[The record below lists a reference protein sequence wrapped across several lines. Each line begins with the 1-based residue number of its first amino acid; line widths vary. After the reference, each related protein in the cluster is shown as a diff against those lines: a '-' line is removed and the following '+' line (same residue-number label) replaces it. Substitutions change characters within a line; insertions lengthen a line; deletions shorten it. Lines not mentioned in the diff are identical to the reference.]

1 MDQLSQQLSKI
12 DIEEFNP
19 EMSFSIILDNYQD
32 KKDESQSIDLISNH
46 IKKSLKKDL
55 SESVMN
61 LTQCFICLSV
71 AKNPLTCPKCNNF
84 ACKDCLDKYFGEEEE
99 KECPLCKNIIEKDKL
114 KINKTIK
121 EIEKILYSEK
131 SKSNKI
137 KELTKLVNEKKKKWE
152 KQNPDLNNLINKII
166 SYQENLRNYR
176 EKYELYFKTWK
187 ERIKTVFGLYEKK
200 IEELIDLLMRYQEKY
215 NNSITKSIN
224 NYNKI
229 KEKSNI
235 SSKDIS
241 SLVNE
246 VLTMERHYF
255 NMKSNNN
262 SSFNNIIQKSNQFFI
277 TPILIM
283 PNISNYTLGTVYLG
297 KKDLFKNI
305 NKKDYN
311 VHIGYYQILHSFDT
325 NKFTSSCRLY
335 IKNDRDVSF
344 FPIQKKVI
352 DSKFYE
358 IIPMKDVSDS
368 NHFIYEAFVDL
379 NELNND
385 EDEKTIRIETKIQIF
400 SVIG

>member
-152 KQNPDLNNLINKII
+152 KQNPDLNNLINKI
-166 SYQENLRNYR
+166 
-176 EKYELYFKTWK
+176 KFP
-187 ERIKTVFGLYEKK
+187 
-200 IEELIDLLMRYQEKY
+200 
-215 NNSITKSIN
+215 TK
-224 NYNKI
+224 
-229 KEKSNI
+229 
-235 SSKDIS
+235 
-241 SLVNE
+241 L
-246 VLTMERHYF
+246 F
-255 NMKSNNN
+255 
-262 SSFNNIIQKSNQFFI
+262 
-277 TPILIM
+277 
-283 PNISNYTLGTVYLG
+283 
-297 KKDLFKNI
+297 LFKSKL
-305 NKKDYN
+305 NK
-311 VHIGYYQILHSFDT
+311 
-325 NKFTSSCRLY
+325 
-335 IKNDRDVSF
+335 
-344 FPIQKKVI
+344 
-352 DSKFYE
+352 
-358 IIPMKDVSDS
+358 
-368 NHFIYEAFVDL
+368 
-379 NELNND
+379 
-385 EDEKTIRIETKIQIF
+385 
-400 SVIG
+400 

>member
-1 MDQLSQQLSKI
+1 MDELSQQLSKI

-32 KKDESQSIDLISNH
+32 KKDDNQSIDLISNH

-262 SSFNNIIQKSNQFFI
+262 SSFNNIIQKSNTYF
-277 TPILIM
+277 
-283 PNISNYTLGTVYLG
+283 NNA
-297 KKDLFKNI
+297 K
-305 NKKDYN
+305 
-311 VHIGYYQILHSFDT
+311 
-325 NKFTSSCRLY
+325 Y
-335 IKNDRDVSF
+335 I
-344 FPIQKKVI
+344 
-352 DSKFYE
+352 
-358 IIPMKDVSDS
+358 
-368 NHFIYEAFVDL
+368 
-379 NELNND
+379 
-385 EDEKTIRIETKIQIF
+385 
-400 SVIG
+400 

>member
-1 MDQLSQQLSKI
+1 MDELSQQLSKI

-32 KKDESQSIDLISNH
+32 KKDDNQSIDLISNH

-71 AKNPLTCPKCNNF
+71 AKNPLTCPKCNNC

-114 KINKTIK
+114 KINMTIR
-121 EIEKILYSEK
+121 EIEKIIYSEK

-152 KQNPDLNNLINKII
+152 KENPDLNNLINKII

-187 ERIKTVFGLYEKK
+187 ERINKVFGLYENK

-215 NNSITKSIN
+215 NNEISKSIN

-246 VLTMERHYF
+246 ILTMERHYF

-262 SSFNNIIQKSNQFFI
+262 SSFDNIVQKSNQFFI
-277 TPILIM
+277 TPILMM
-283 PNISNYTLGTVYLG
+283 PNISNYTIGTIYLG
-297 KKDLFKNI
+297 KKDLFNGNI

-311 VHIGYYQILHSFDT
+311 VHLGYYQIQHLFDT
-325 NKFTSSCRLY
+325 NKLTSSCKLY
-335 IKNDRDVSF
+335 IKTNRDVSF

-368 NHFIYEAFVDL
+368 NHFIYEAFIDL
-379 NELNND
+379 NELND
-385 EDEKTIRIETKIQIF
+385 DEKTIRLETKIQIF

>member
-71 AKNPLTCPKCNNF
+71 AKNPLSCPKCNNF
-84 ACKDCLDKYFGEEEE
+84 ACRDCLEKYFGEGEE
-99 KECPLCKNIIEKDKL
+99 KECPLCKNIIDKDKL
-114 KINKTIK
+114 KINMTIR
-121 EIEKILYSEK
+121 EIEKIIYSEK

-152 KQNPDLNNLINKII
+152 KENPDLNNLINKII
-166 SYQENLRNYR
+166 YYQENLRNYR
-176 EKYELYFKTWK
+176 KKYELYFKTWK
-187 ERIKTVFGLYEKK
+187 ERINKVFGLYEHK

-215 NNSITKSIN
+215 NNEISKSIN

-246 VLTMERHYF
+246 ILTMERHYF

-262 SSFNNIIQKSNQFFI
+262 SSFNNIVEKSNQFFI
-277 TPILIM
+277 TPILMM
-283 PNISNYTLGTVYLG
+283 PNISNYTIGTIYLG
-297 KKDLFKNI
+297 KKDLFNGNI

-311 VHIGYYQILHSFDT
+311 VHLGYYQIQHLFDT
-325 NKFTSSCRLY
+325 TKLTSSCKLY
-335 IKNDRDVSF
+335 IKTNRDVSF

-368 NHFIYEAFVDL
+368 NHFIYEALIDL
-379 NELNND
+379 NELID
-385 EDEKTIRIETKIQIF
+385 DEKTIRLETKIQIF

>member
-1 MDQLSQQLSKI
+1 MDELSQQLSKI

-32 KKDESQSIDLISNH
+32 KKDDNQSIDLISNH

-283 PNISNYTLGTVYLG
+283 PNISNYTLGTIYLG
-297 KKDLFKNI
+297 KKDLFNGNI

-311 VHIGYYQILHSFDT
+311 VHLGYYQIQHLFDN

-344 FPIQKKVI
+344 FPVQKKVI

-368 NHFIYEAFVDL
+368 NHFIYEALIDL
-379 NELNND
+379 NELID
-385 EDEKTIRIETKIQIF
+385 DEKTIRLETKIQIF

>member
-1 MDQLSQQLSKI
+1 MDELSQQLSKI

-32 KKDESQSIDLISNH
+32 KKDDNQSIDLISNH

-55 SESVMN
+55 TESVMN

-99 KECPLCKNIIEKDKL
+99 KECPLCKNIIDKDEL
-114 KINKTIK
+114 KTNKTIK
-121 EIEKILYSEK
+121 EIEKIIYSEK

-305 NKKDYN
+305 NKRDYN

-325 NKFTSSCRLY
+325 NEFTSSCRLY

-344 FPIQKKVI
+344 FPVQKKVI

-358 IIPMKDVSDS
+358 IIPMKDISDS

-385 EDEKTIRIETKIQIF
+385 DDEKTIRIETKIQIF

>member
-1 MDQLSQQLSKI
+1 MDELSQQLSKI

-32 KKDESQSIDLISNH
+32 KKDDNQSIDLISNH

-99 KECPLCKNIIEKDKL
+99 KECPLCKNIIEKDEL
-114 KINKTIK
+114 KTNKTIK

-297 KKDLFKNI
+297 KKDLVKNI

-311 VHIGYYQILHSFDT
+311 VHIGYYQIQHLFDT
-325 NKFTSSCRLY
+325 NKYTSSCRLY
-335 IKNDRDVSF
+335 IKNNRDVSF
-344 FPIQKKVI
+344 FPVQKKVI

-385 EDEKTIRIETKIQIF
+385 DDEKTIRIETKIQIF

>member
-1 MDQLSQQLSKI
+1 MDELSQQLSKI

-71 AKNPLTCPKCNNF
+71 AKNPLSCPKCNNF
-84 ACKDCLDKYFGEEEE
+84 ACRDCLEKYFGEEEE
-99 KECPLCKNIIEKDKL
+99 KECPLCKNIIDKDKL
-114 KINKTIK
+114 KINMTIR
-121 EIEKILYSEK
+121 EIEKIIYSEK

-152 KQNPDLNNLINKII
+152 KENPDLNNLINKII
-166 SYQENLRNYR
+166 YYQENLRNYR
-176 EKYELYFKTWK
+176 KKYELYFKTWK
-187 ERIKTVFGLYEKK
+187 ERINKVFGLYEHK

-215 NNSITKSIN
+215 NNEISKSIN

-246 VLTMERHYF
+246 ILTMERHYF

-262 SSFNNIIQKSNQFFI
+262 SSFNNIVEKSNQFFI
-277 TPILIM
+277 TPILMM
-283 PNISNYTLGTVYLG
+283 PNISNYTIGTIYLG
-297 KKDLFKNI
+297 KKDLFNGNI

-311 VHIGYYQILHSFDT
+311 VHLGYYQIQHLFDT
-325 NKFTSSCRLY
+325 NKLTSSCKLY
-335 IKNDRDVSF
+335 IKTNRDVSF

-368 NHFIYEAFVDL
+368 NHFIYEAFIDL
-379 NELNND
+379 NELND
-385 EDEKTIRIETKIQIF
+385 DEKTIRLETKIQIF

>member
-1 MDQLSQQLSKI
+1 MDELSQQLSKI

-32 KKDESQSIDLISNH
+32 KKDDNQSIDLISNH

-55 SESVMN
+55 TESVMN

-99 KECPLCKNIIEKDKL
+99 KECPLCKNIIDKDEL
-114 KINKTIK
+114 KTNKTIK
-121 EIEKILYSEK
+121 EIEKIIYSEK

-246 VLTMERHYF
+246 VLAMERHYF

-325 NKFTSSCRLY
+325 NEFTSSCRLY

-344 FPIQKKVI
+344 FPVQKKVI

-358 IIPMKDVSDS
+358 IIPMKDISDS
-368 NHFIYEAFVDL
+368 NHFIYE
-379 NELNND
+379 
-385 EDEKTIRIETKIQIF
+385 KKIYSKISTKKIIMY
-400 SVIG
+400 I

>member
-1 MDQLSQQLSKI
+1 MDELSQQLSKI

-71 AKNPLTCPKCNNF
+71 AKNPLSCPKCNNF
-84 ACKDCLDKYFGEEEE
+84 ACRDCLEKYFGEEEE
-99 KECPLCKNIIEKDKL
+99 KECPLCKNIIDKDKL
-114 KINKTIK
+114 KINMTIR
-121 EIEKILYSEK
+121 EIEKIIYSEK

-152 KQNPDLNNLINKII
+152 KENPDLNNLINKII
-166 SYQENLRNYR
+166 YYQENLRNYR
-176 EKYELYFKTWK
+176 KKYELYFKTWK
-187 ERIKTVFGLYEKK
+187 ERINKVFGLYEHK

-215 NNSITKSIN
+215 NNEISKSIN

-246 VLTMERHYF
+246 ILTMERHYF

-262 SSFNNIIQKSNQFFI
+262 SSFNNIVQKSNQFFI
-277 TPILIM
+277 TPILMM
-283 PNISNYTLGTVYLG
+283 PNISNYTIGTIYLG
-297 KKDLFKNI
+297 KKDLFNGNI

-311 VHIGYYQILHSFDT
+311 VHLGYYQIQHLFDT
-325 NKFTSSCRLY
+325 NKLTSSCKLY
-335 IKNDRDVSF
+335 IKTNRDVSF

-368 NHFIYEAFVDL
+368 NHFIYEALIDL
-379 NELNND
+379 NELID
-385 EDEKTIRIETKIQIF
+385 DEKTIRLETKIQIF

>member
-1 MDQLSQQLSKI
+1 MDELSQQLSKI

-32 KKDESQSIDLISNH
+32 KKDDNQSIDLISNH

-283 PNISNYTLGTVYLG
+283 PNISNYTLGTIYLG
-297 KKDLFKNI
+297 KKDLVKNI

-311 VHIGYYQILHSFDT
+311 VHIGYYQIQHLFDN

-344 FPIQKKVI
+344 FPVQKKVI

-385 EDEKTIRIETKIQIF
+385 DDEKTIRIETKIQIF